1 VQQFR
6 YSTIC
11 GTFFSFFFLLT
22 LLTPAANAGDL
33 GLGLVIGAPIGIS
46 GNYFTSQ
53 NQSIDAVLAFNF
65 GGHHTY
71 FHSTF
76 LRHHQKTLLVD
87 GVGINSFWGL
97 GARIQIKYHQDDFKF
112 GPRLSGGFL
121 YKVRSSPVDIFCE
134 VALIVDLI
142 ENTGLSANLGLG
154 ARHYF

>member
-1 VQQFR
+1 
-6 YSTIC
+6 
-11 GTFFSFFFLLT
+11 
-22 LLTPAANAGDL
+22 
-33 GLGLVIGAPIGIS
+33 VIGAPIGIS

-76 LRHHQKTLLVD
+76 LRHHQKTLFID
-87 GVGINSFWGL
+87 GVGIDSFWGL
-97 GARIQIKYHQDDFKF
+97 GARIQIKSRQDDYNF

-142 ENTGLSANLGLG
+142 EDTGLAANLGVG
-154 ARHYF
+154 ARYYF

>member
-1 VQQFR
+1 MQRFPS
-6 YSTIC
+6 STIWSIS
-11 GTFFSFFFLLT
+11 FSFIFLLT
-22 LLTPAANAGDL
+22 LLNATADAREL

-65 GGHHTY
+65 GGHGTY

-76 LRHHQKTLLVD
+76 LRHHQKTLHID
-87 GVGINSFWGL
+87 GVGIDSFWGL
-97 GARIQIKYHQDDFKF
+97 GARIQIKSRQDDYNF

-142 ENTGLSANLGLG
+142 EDTGLAANLGVG
-154 ARHYF
+154 ARYYF